1 MKAIFTPARL
11 FVGLV
16 AIVLLIFAVTW
27 ISKSCQKPALILPKR
42 LPVVIVPTDTTTPK
56 PTPQATAARTTMRS
70 LTRRYPLPRPKQTA
84 IVLPPLPT
92 SGSPTAVL
100 QQQVVILKAEVS
112 RLRGLLAE
120 SDTVLSLTRIE
131 STIALTDADS
141 RIQVLTDTLKAR
153 ALRFDEVRRT
163 DALTVKAYAKALQR
177 SRELVV
183 EEALT
188 DRFLGVGRKRAI
200 KRIVVQMPVVPGE

>member
-1 MKAIFTPARL
+1 
-11 FVGLV
+11 
-16 AIVLLIFAVTW
+16 
-27 ISKSCQKPALILPKR
+27 
-42 LPVVIVPTDTTTPK
+42 
-56 PTPQATAARTTMRS
+56 MRS
-70 LTRRYPLPRPKQTA
+70 LTRRYPLPRPAQAA

-120 SDTVLSLTRIE
+120 SDSVLNLTRIE
-131 STIALTDADS
+131 STIALTDADN
-141 RIQVLTDTLKAR
+141 RIRVLTDTLKAR
-153 ALRFDEVRRT
+153 ALRFYEARQA
-163 DALTVKAYAKALQR
+163 DAITVKAYARALQR

-200 KRIVVQMPVVPGE
+200 KRIVVQMPVVPEE